1 MLTPLRKYLLSS
13 PSFSLFDSDWNPQ
26 PDLQAMA
33 RVHRIGQKKVVHVYR
48 LLSAG
53 TVEERVVE
61 RQEKKLYLDQM
72 VNRGGST
79 QGNDEVDVS
88 TSDLLETLT
97 FGANAIFTSSNN
109 LPGDA
114 DMDKITDRTRTEDS
128 TDGKLQ
134 AATKSAKDF
143 EHTKELTDTMA
154 FSGVDFRKLREE
166 KEKSTKG
173 SKNKFLDKLKMDWQE
188 AQEGPSQEMG
198 RGQRVRK
205 STIVMTKGMG
215 SGYGSSLVP
224 VLALNNY
231 SLESGEQSCWRE
243 TKAGGADRAGA
254 VVPKKKKGGKKFT
267 NQNFCQFC
275 GDGGKSGIPIS
286 LRVS

>member
-1 MLTPLRKYLLSS
+1 
-13 PSFSLFDSDWNPQ
+13 
-26 PDLQAMA
+26 MA

-72 VNRGGST
+72 VNRGGSA
-79 QGNDEVDVS
+79 QGKDEVDVS
-88 TSDLLETLT
+88 TTDLLETLT

-109 LPGDA
+109 LPADS
-114 DMDKITDRTRTEDS
+114 DMDKITDRTRTEDD

-134 AATKSAKDF
+134 AATKTAKDF
-143 EHTKELTDTMA
+143 EHAKELTDTMA

-166 KEKSTKG
+166 KEKSVKGG
-173 SKNKFLDKLKMDWQE
+173 SKNKYLDKLKMEWQE
-188 AQEGPSQEMG
+188 AQEGPAQELG
-198 RGQRVRK
+198 KGQRVRK
-205 STIVMTKGMG
+205 STIVMTQGLG

-243 TKAGGADRAGA
+243 TKAGGSDRAGA
-254 VVPKKKKGGKKFT
+254 VVPKKKKQGKKWK
-267 NQNFCQFC
+267 NQSFCQFC
-275 GDGGKSGIPIS
+275 GDGGKSRNVIPLMVPYVVLS
-286 LRVS
+286 